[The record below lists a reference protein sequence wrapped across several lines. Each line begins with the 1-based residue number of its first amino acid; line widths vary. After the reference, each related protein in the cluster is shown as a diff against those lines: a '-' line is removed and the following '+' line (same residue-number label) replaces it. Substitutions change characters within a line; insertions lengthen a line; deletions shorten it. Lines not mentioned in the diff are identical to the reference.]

1 MYPNVLNSSQ
11 IGIVVTIFWGTTKL
25 GLNHSDY
32 VGVLTILGLITGIN
46 LFCVI
51 VVFQVRLFF
60 TKNISLKLE
69 SFRTCHILFLVRDIR
84 NNLSHLSVPPQ
95 HNSRRADRLGHRSR
109 SHVALWICSPPA
121 TALL

>member
-1 MYPNVLNSSQ
+1 MNHAIYCSQTLGAYPNVLNSSQ

-32 VGVLTILGLITGIN
+32 VGVLTVLGLITGIN

-60 TKNISLKLE
+60 TKNISLKLG
-69 SFRTCHILFLVRDIR
+69 S
-84 NNLSHLSVPPQ
+84 
-95 HNSRRADRLGHRSR
+95 SR
-109 SHVALWICSPPA
+109 I
-121 TALL
+121 

>member
-1 MYPNVLNSSQ
+1 MPPYIVFKKKTLGAYPNVLNSSQ

-60 TKNISLKLE
+60 TKNISSKLE
-69 SFRTCHILFLVRDIR
+69 SFRTCHILFLVR
-84 NNLSHLSVPPQ
+84 
-95 HNSRRADRLGHRSR
+95 
-109 SHVALWICSPPA
+109 
-121 TALL
+121 